1 MYHLLLVP
9 VFLTEKFTVV
19 QIVFPLIVSESFL
32 FCCFQ
37 DLSLSL
43 VFRSLTMLHPGV
55 NLSLSYSGFT
65 EIFQSVVSV
74 FCQIMEIFSYYFLRN
89 FFIPIPFLLS
99 FWDSDNMNVRYDVI
113 DSQLLEVLFIL
124 FSDLFSLLFQLGNL
138 YCFIFISDFPAV
150 SVVKNP
156 PANAGD
162 VGSNPGLGRSQENEM
177 ATHSSILAW
186 EMP

>member
-1 MYHLLLVP
+1 
-9 VFLTEKFTVV
+9 
-19 QIVFPLIVSESFL
+19 
-32 FCCFQ
+32 
-37 DLSLSL
+37 
-43 VFRSLTMLHPGV
+43 MLHPGV

-74 FCQIMEIFSYYFLRN
+74 FCQIMEILSYYFFRY

-138 YCFIFISDFPAV
+138 YYFIFISDFPAV

-156 PANAGD
+156 PANAGG
-162 VGSNPGLGRSQENEM
+162 VGSISGLGRSLEKEM

-186 EMP
+186 EIP